1 MHGQI
6 VIGPPGSGKT
16 TYCKVMAEFLRALG
30 RKVAVI
36 NLDPA
41 NDSLPYK
48 CSVDISELITIDDV
62 MDKAGF
68 GPNGG
73 LVFCIEYLEKN
84 LDWLKVHLDKLGG
97 QYYLLFDC
105 PGQVELYT
113 HNSAIRNIF
122 TEMTQKWNHHLAA
135 VHLVDSHYCSDPA
148 KFISVIFTT
157 LATMIQIELPHVN
170 VLSKADLIEKYGR
183 LPFNLDFFTEV
194 LDLSYLMDQFS
205 EDPFF
210 KKYRKLNEAMVGI
223 ITDYSLVTFI
233 ALHAEDRESLLR
245 VLKAVDLATGYNFQS
260 MEESNLQLLMS
271 SAVAA
276 EFEYEKIGKIQEKF
290 IGANETVDMP
300 DGD

>member
-1 MHGQI
+1 
-6 VIGPPGSGKT
+6 
-16 TYCKVMAEFLRALG
+16 MAEFLQALG
-30 RKVAVI
+30 RKAAVI

-48 CSVDISELITIDDV
+48 CTVDVSELITIDDV
-62 MDKAGF
+62 MDRAGF

-84 LDWLKVHLDKLGG
+84 LDWLKAHLDKLGG

-113 HNSAIRNIF
+113 HNSAVRNIF
-122 TEMTQKWNHHLAA
+122 TELTQKWNYRLAA

-170 VLSKADLIEKYGR
+170 VLSKADLIEKFGR

-194 LDLSYLMDQFS
+194 LDLSFLMERFS

-233 ALHAEDRESLLR
+233 ALHAEDKESLLR

-260 MEESNLQLLMS
+260 TEESNLQLLMS

-290 IGANETVDMP
+290 IGASETVDLP
-300 DGD
+300 DVD